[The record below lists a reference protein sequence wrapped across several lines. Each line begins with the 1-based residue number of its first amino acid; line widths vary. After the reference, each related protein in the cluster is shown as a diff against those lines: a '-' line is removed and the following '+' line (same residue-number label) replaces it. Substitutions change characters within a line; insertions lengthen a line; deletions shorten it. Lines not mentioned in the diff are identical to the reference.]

1 MYQGNFR
8 RKHLNFNV
16 SSGTNTLAQIRP
28 MPIGMFGFNL
38 GPSLPERVRL
48 KFKGRLIA
56 VRGFELSSASRAI
69 KEEILDAVASG
80 HDFVSNPDLP
90 QPVRE
95 TVIPTNVVFKKQ
107 RKN

>member
-1 MYQGNFR
+1 M
-8 RKHLNFNV
+8 NFNV
-16 SSGTNTLAQIRP
+16 SSGNNTLAQIRP

-48 KFKGRLIA
+48 IFRGRLIA
-56 VRGFELSSASRAI
+56 VRGFELSSANRAI

-80 HDFVSNPDLP
+80 RDFVANPDLL

-95 TVIPTNVVFKKQ
+95 KWSLAVYD
-107 RKN
+107 RKTFHTFDANGDTD